1 MRMNRCNL
9 GYGRWDSRRMS
20 RLLDARGLA
29 AVLAEADPFRP
40 STEDKL
46 EVGGFITH
54 RMCVWSWGAVPA

>member
-20 RLLDARGLA
+20 RLLDAPGLA

-46 EVGGFITH
+46 EVGRSINH
-54 RMCVWSWGAVPA
+54 HVCACSWGVVPA